1 LIGKDTLNVYN
12 VGLNPTLAA
21 NLTGVDMF
29 SLANQG
35 LRTWQLPSGATI
47 IFNEDET
54 VVQYFDTTGIK

>member
-1 LIGKDTLNVYN
+1 
-12 VGLNPTLAA
+12 
-21 NLTGVDMF
+21 MF